1 MSHSVNTEF
10 FIIPCLNLLVYN
22 IFTMKK
28 LFTLFSVF
36 ICSSAF
42 AAGNPM
48 FAENKDNSIS
58 LHFAQGTGSGT
69 LLNLVDPFL
78 WEIEPMTMLMAQY
91 SQPMEI
97 FRLPSRMNLS
107 YVQNFAYHHTHGLSF
122 MAIGISWDVAI
133 VNWNGFYFGIGI
145 GPYMR
150 DSKDEYVESRLVF
163 GEKVFLGKNISDR
176 WRAELFTQHF
186 SNGDFTEINHG
197 FNYTG
202 LAINYSF

>member
-1 MSHSVNTEF
+1 
-10 FIIPCLNLLVYN
+10 
-22 IFTMKK
+22 MKK

-48 FAENKDNSIS
+48 FAENTDNSIS

-69 LLNLVDPFL
+69 LLKLVDPFL

-133 VNWNGFYFGIGI
+133 INWHGFYFGIGI